1 MGWWWWISSRSGW
14 LLELLTELIKS
25 VISMNLRA
33 FVNGFVSFFLAGS
46 FCLWFTKPTL
56 GQVDATARRL
66 RGANRRRGWG
76 GRGGVGGGGGEG
88 GGPK

>member
-1 MGWWWWISSRSGW
+1 
-14 LLELLTELIKS
+14 
-25 VISMNLRA
+25 MNLRP
-33 FVNGFVSFFLAGS
+33 FVNGFFEFLFSRIFLFVVHKANV
-46 FCLWFTKPTL
+46 LKL

-66 RGANRRRGWG
+66 RGANRRRGLG